1 MLFLIAFAGAAI
13 IALLLW
19 RAMQTDR
26 AEVPGGSAQQSATAP
41 RRPRATGP
49 DDDPEFLR
57 RLDEAIT
64 RPEDPPST

>member
-1 MLFLIAFAGAAI
+1 MLLLIAFAGAAI

-26 AEVPGGSAQQSATAP
+26 AEVPGGTAQQSAPAD

-49 DDDPEFLR
+49 DDDPDFLR
-57 RLDEAIT
+57 HLAESIK
-64 RPEDPPST
+64 RPEDPPSA